1 MRIDNYTFLTKISQR
16 VFQLCETPHLG
27 ILKSTFTLLLVTMFT
42 FYAEAQTGRDGRG
55 LSNSTQSTS
64 LSQSQTLSQSADVL
78 ELASKVNTLLNDV
91 RALLSKD
98 GVNIRFRQELA
109 PDIFTKAD
117 EYCSKVFL
125 RDLIKG
131 TDSYQISNV
140 TTKQD
145 LLVAI
150 ELLTVTYKTLLQY

>member
-1 MRIDNYTFLTKISQR
+1 MRIDSYTFLTKSSQR
-16 VFQLCETPHLG
+16 VYQLCENSLSVL
-27 ILKSTFTLLLVTMFT
+27 LKSTFFVLLMMAASFVQ
-42 FYAEAQTGRDGRG
+42 AQTGRDGRE
-55 LSNSTQSTS
+55 LNNSTQTTS

-78 ELASKVNTLLNDV
+78 DLASKVNTLLNDV

-109 PDIFTKAD
+109 PEIFTKAD
-117 EYCSKVFL
+117 ESCSKVFL
-125 RDLIKG
+125 RELIKG
-131 TDSYQISNV
+131 TDPYQVSNL

-145 LLVAI
+145 LQAAV